1 MHYMWTSGRLLA
13 MEDEEDGVA
22 GLSQHMYLG
31 ESSAEMSAEF
41 KRQLGT
47 PR

>member
-22 GLSQHMYLG
+22 GLSQRMYLDVVTLITLLG
-31 ESSAEMSAEF
+31 EVNYV
-41 KRQLGT
+41 
-47 PR
+47 